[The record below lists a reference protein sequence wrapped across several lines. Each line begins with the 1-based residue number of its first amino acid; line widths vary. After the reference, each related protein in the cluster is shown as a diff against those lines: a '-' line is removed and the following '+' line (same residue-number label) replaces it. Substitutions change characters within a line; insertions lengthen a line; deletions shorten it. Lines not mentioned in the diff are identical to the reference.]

1 MDNQKIFVTPRCPI
15 RTTLEL
21 IGGKWKL
28 IILQQLISS
37 EELRLSEL
45 KKLIPD
51 ISEKMLIQELKTLV
65 QSELVNRK
73 NYGEVPPRV
82 GYSISAKGIQVK
94 PLIEEM
100 ANFGKKYDNR
110 LVAIN
115 KGI

>member
-1 MDNQKIFVTPRCPI
+1 MSKQKIFVTARCPI
-15 RTTLEL
+15 RTTIEL

-28 IILQQLISS
+28 IILQQLITND
-37 EELRLSEL
+37 ELRLSEL

-65 QSELVNRK
+65 QSDLAARK

-82 GYSISAKGIQVK
+82 GYSISEKGINVK

-110 LVAIN
+110 QAAAN
-115 KGI
+115 